1 MKAKVVQY
9 GCGPVGCMAVKYAL
23 QRPDIEIKGAI
34 DIDKSK
40 VGRDLGDV
48 AAFGKRLGIMVSNDI
63 ETVLRETKPD
73 IAVLTTSSYL
83 TTVFPQIE
91 QCIKAGVNVVSTAE
105 ELAYPYRTQPELAE
119 KIDKLAKEY
128 KVTVLGTGVNPGFIM
143 DAWPLF
149 MTGVCQNVSH
159 IKIVRIQDA
168 SLRRGPFQKK
178 IGAGC
183 TTEEFNSLVT
193 NGTLR
198 HVGLPESI
206 DMIAS
211 GLGWK
216 LDEVTD
222 SIEPVISKIH
232 LQTEFV
238 TVKPGQV
245 AGVRQLGR
253 GIRAG
258 EELIRLEFE
267 AAVGTPESYDAVYI
281 KGIPN
286 MEVTI
291 KGGTHG
297 DIATIAMTVNSIH
310 RVISAPP
317 GLANMKDLPI
327 VSALGIGAQL

>member
-1 MKAKVVQY
+1 MEVKVVQY
-9 GCGPVGCMAVKYAL
+9 GCGPVGCMVVKFAS

-40 VGRDLGDV
+40 LGRDLGDV
-48 AAFGKRLGIMVSNDI
+48 ATLGKKLGITVSNDA
-63 ETVLRETKPD
+63 ETVLKEAKPD

-105 ELAYPYRTQPELAE
+105 ELAYPYRTQPDLAE

-128 KVTVLGTGVNPGFIM
+128 EVTVLGTGVNPGFLM
-143 DAWPLF
+143 DTWPLF
-149 MTGVCQNVSH
+149 MTGVCQKVSH
-159 IKIVRIQDA
+159 IKAVRVQDA
-168 SLRRGPFQKK
+168 SPRRGPFQKK

-183 TTEEFNSLVT
+183 TTEEFNKLVAA
-193 NGTLR
+193 GTLR

-206 DMIAS
+206 EMIAS
-211 GLGWK
+211 GMGWK

-222 SIEPVISKIH
+222 NIEPVISKIH
-232 LQTEFV
+232 VKTDIV
-238 TVKPGQV
+238 TVEPGQV
-245 AGVRQLGR
+245 AGVRQVGR

-267 AAVGTPESYDAVYI
+267 AAVGAPESYDAVYI
-281 KGIPN
+281 KGTPDV
-286 MEVTI
+286 EVTI
-291 KGGTHG
+291 KGGIHG
-297 DIATIAMTVNSIH
+297 DIATVAIAVNSIH

-317 GLANMKDLPI
+317 GLTTMEDLPI
-327 VSALGIGAQL
+327 VSALGIGT